1 MERNRR
7 ILIVDDQQDL
17 REQLAK
23 LLARSGKRN
32 DTQSLVQQMRSRLL
46 GGATEGDGG
55 STDVDDEPAYF
66 VDTVGQGQDAL
77 ERVREANA
85 QGHPYAVMFLDMR
98 MPPGWDGMETA
109 RRIREV
115 DRFLEIVIMTAY
127 ADHDQQE
134 IADTVGVPEKML
146 YIKKPFQAEEIHQ
159 LALSLTSKWTL
170 EQAEL
175 ARRHSL
181 EVLLRGMSRIKSAG
195 IVGAEDCHQSTLK
208 AILDFT
214 HGKRGFLAIWNDSTK
229 AWAAVVRQGLE
240 EAMALDF
247 LRQHDRA
254 LTESRTTQHLEGKYL
269 LPLKRDKFSGVA
281 VVYDVVTRSDPEWYK
296 FLSLLTMTATE
307 ALSNAASVRKS
318 IEQDRFAAIGIAMS
332 KLSHEAK
339 NMLNQMLGFAGQL
352 HSHVAQDPAA
362 LGLVDAMMLAGEQML
377 RQFQNVLIYSK
388 DEPATRSD
396 VDLVAHVREA
406 VSAAIATAGGN
417 RARTEF
423 TGAAALTLPV
433 DADLLH
439 RAMYNLAVNSLAAKP
454 EGPLTIRV
462 DLREEP
468 RKVILAYS
476 DDGPG
481 VPPAIRATLF
491 DPFVSQ
497 SSSGIGLGMAI
508 VRQVVEKHGGE
519 IAYEEAP
526 GGGAK
531 FVITLPKPQA

>member
-1 MERNRR
+1 
-7 ILIVDDQQDL
+7 
-17 REQLAK
+17 
-23 LLARSGKRN
+23 
-32 DTQSLVQQMRSRLL
+32 
-46 GGATEGDGG
+46 
-55 STDVDDEPAYF
+55 
-66 VDTVGQGQDAL
+66 
-77 ERVREANA
+77 
-85 QGHPYAVMFLDMR
+85 MFLDMR

-134 IADTVGVPEKML
+134 IADTVGTPEKML

-195 IVGAEDCHQSTLK
+195 IVGVDVCHQSTLR

-214 HGKRGFLAIWNDSTK
+214 HGKRGFLAVWNDGAK
-229 AWAAVVRQGLE
+229 AWTATVRQGLE
-240 EAMALDF
+240 EAEALAF
-247 LRQHDRA
+247 LGDHERT
-254 LTESRTTQHLEGKYL
+254 LSESRTTQHLEGKYL

-307 ALSNAASVRKS
+307 ALSNAATVRKS

-352 HSHVAQDPAA
+352 RPHVAGNAA
-362 LGLVDAMMLAGEQML
+362 AAGLVDGMMQAGEQML

-388 DEPATRSD
+388 DEPASRREA
-396 VDLVAHVREA
+396 DLVAHAREA
-406 VSAAIATAGGN
+406 IAAAVATADAG
-417 RARTEF
+417 RVRTEF
-423 TGAAALTLPV
+423 TGAAALALPI
-433 DADLLH
+433 DADLMH
-439 RAMYNLAVNSLAAKP
+439 RAIYNLAANSLAAKP

-462 DLREEP
+462 DLRDEP
-468 RKVILAYS
+468 RKAVLAYS

-481 VPPAIRATLF
+481 VPAAIRATLF

-497 SSSGIGLGMAI
+497 GSSGIGLGMAI

-519 IAYEEAP
+519 IAYEDAP
-526 GGGAK
+526 GGGAR
-531 FVITLPKPQA
+531 FVVTLPKPQA